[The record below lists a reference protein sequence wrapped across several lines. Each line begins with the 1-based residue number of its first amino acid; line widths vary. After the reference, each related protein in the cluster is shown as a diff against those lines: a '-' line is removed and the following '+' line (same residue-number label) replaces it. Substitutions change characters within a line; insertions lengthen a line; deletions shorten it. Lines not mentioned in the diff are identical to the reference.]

1 MESGTAQSLYWDEIL
16 QGPQQV
22 STKVL
27 AKPHSFINRIVILP
41 FIDKYKNSLNMFAS
55 DNEPMQTQRK
65 LDIRTGP
72 YYWFGGGL
80 HGEPGYIGM

>member
-1 MESGTAQSLYWDEIL
+1 
-16 QGPQQV
+16 
-22 STKVL
+22 
-27 AKPHSFINRIVILP
+27 
-41 FIDKYKNSLNMFAS
+41 MFVS